1 MDFIHDFINSNILYG
16 DDMINA
22 AGVNKIYNDIGEA
35 LFNKISPQTIARP
48 RKTPKH
54 SETLKSITHSIK
66 SNNGI
71 TLAYL
76 NSYSGFSKSSIGDCI
91 RTLTEKGFIKKE
103 NDKTK
108 TGQPV
113 TYFWIGEA

>member
-1 MDFIHDFINSNILYG
+1 
-16 DDMINA
+16 
-22 AGVNKIYNDIGEA
+22 
-35 LFNKISPQTIARP
+35 
-48 RKTPKH
+48 
-54 SETLKSITHSIK
+54 
-66 SNNGI
+66 
-71 TLAYL
+71 